1 MELTGKKAFV
11 TGAAAGIGR
20 AIADRF
26 ARAGA
31 TLTLADIDANAVE
44 TVAAALTA
52 RGGQAKAV
60 ALDMGDVTA
69 VERAIEQAAAAMDG
83 LDILINN
90 AGVATQK
97 PLVDHTVAD
106 FERIYRV
113 NVFGLFAA
121 MRAAAVHMIA
131 TGRRG
136 RIVNVASVA
145 GIRGST
151 GRSAYGS
158 SKAAVINL
166 SQVGANE
173 LSRKGITVNVIAP
186 GPIET
191 PMVKGMHTPGTRAG
205 WLEEIP
211 MGRYGEPEDIAET
224 ALYLA
229 SDGAGFVTGQVLCVD
244 GGFAA
249 TGLLIPLDQL

>member
-1 MELTGKKAFV
+1 MDLTGKKAFV

-20 AIADRF
+20 AIADRY

-31 TLTLADIDANAVE
+31 VVTLADINAEAVE
-44 TVAAALTA
+44 TAAAALAA
-52 RGGQAKAV
+52 RGSRAQAV
-60 ALDMGDVTA
+60 VLDMADGAA
-69 VERAIEQAAAAMDG
+69 VERAVEQAAGAMDG
-83 LDILINN
+83 LDILVNN
-90 AGVATQK
+90 AGIATQK

-121 MRAAAVHMIA
+121 MRAAAAHMIA

-173 LSRKGITVNVIAP
+173 LGRNGITVNVIAP

-191 PMVKGMHTPGTRAG
+191 DMVKGMHTPGTRAG
-205 WLEEIP
+205 WLEEVP
-211 MGRYGEPEDIAET
+211 MGRYGEPEDIAEA

-244 GGFAA
+244 GGFSA